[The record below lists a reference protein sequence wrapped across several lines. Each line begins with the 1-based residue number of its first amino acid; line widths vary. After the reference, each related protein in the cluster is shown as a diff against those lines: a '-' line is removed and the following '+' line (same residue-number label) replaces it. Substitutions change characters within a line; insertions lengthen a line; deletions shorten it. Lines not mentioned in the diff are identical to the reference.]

1 MQEYLD
7 SFLELLNQPDSTIGK
22 VIGGIIVL
30 VVGWWVVGMIT
41 RVAGNVLNRSK
52 VDASL
57 KSFMMSL
64 VSVSLKVLVIISAV
78 TTAGVETTSFVA
90 ILGAAS
96 FAIGLALQ
104 GSLANFAGGALILF
118 FKPYK
123 VGDLVEAQG
132 FKGVVKE
139 IQIFNTILAAPGGKK
154 MIVPNGAISNGAITN
169 FTEGDGNVVLAL
181 TFGIGYTDDID
192 KARAVIEQVVASCP
206 FIKQDNEPLI
216 KISELADSSVN
227 FLVASD
233 VTVATYW
240 DAHFYMHE
248 YIKKEF
254 DKAGIGIPYPQ
265 MDVHVHN

>member
-96 FAIGLALQ
+96 FAIGLAL
-104 GSLANFAGGALILF
+104 
-118 FKPYK
+118 
-123 VGDLVEAQG
+123 
-132 FKGVVKE
+132 
-139 IQIFNTILAAPGGKK
+139 
-154 MIVPNGAISNGAITN
+154 
-169 FTEGDGNVVLAL
+169 
-181 TFGIGYTDDID
+181 
-192 KARAVIEQVVASCP
+192 
-206 FIKQDNEPLI
+206 
-216 KISELADSSVN
+216 
-227 FLVASD
+227 
-233 VTVATYW
+233 
-240 DAHFYMHE
+240 
-248 YIKKEF
+248 
-254 DKAGIGIPYPQ
+254 
-265 MDVHVHN
+265 